1 MDVVI
6 EIQNNK
12 KEKAMNIVVKDKNI
26 DLRSNVKEYLEKKLA
41 KIEKHFS
48 NVNEIVATF
57 AKYKNTF
64 IVEITLNGDNLLLR
78 SEDKNLKGFK
88 EAIDEA
94 VDKLDAQIK
103 KFKGKKYGKKKVF
116 GSAIKEQ
123 VKEDVMANNTE
134 IDPEVA
140 DPGIVKVKKFSM
152 KPITLDEAI
161 EAMELVGHTF
171 YFFQN
176 IDNGLFCVVYKR
188 DDGDYGLIEPSK

>member
-1 MDVVI
+1 
-6 EIQNNK
+6 
-12 KEKAMNIVVKDKNI
+12 MNIVVKDKNI

-64 IVEITLNGDNLLLR
+64 IVEITLTGDSLLLR
-78 SEDKNLKGFK
+78 SEDKNNKGFK

-103 KFKGKKYGKKKVF
+103 KFKGKKFGKKKVY

-123 VKEDVMANNTE
+123 VKEDIIANNTE
-134 IDPEVA
+134 IAPEVA

>member
-1 MDVVI
+1 MDRVI
-6 EIQNNK
+6 KNNNK
-12 KEKAMNIVVKDKNI
+12 KEIAMNIVVKDKNI

-41 KIEKHFS
+41 KIQKHFS

-64 IVEITLNGDNLLLR
+64 IVEITLTGDNLLLR
-78 SEDKNLKGFK
+78 SEDKNNKGFK

-103 KFKGKKYGKKKVF
+103 KFKGKKFGKKKVY

-123 VKEDVMANNTE
+123 AKEDIIAGNTE
-134 IDPEVA
+134 IAPEVA

-176 IDNGLFCVVYKR
+176 IDNGLYCVVYKR

>member
-1 MDVVI
+1 MDRVI
-6 EIQNNK
+6 KNNNK
-12 KEKAMNIVVKDKNI
+12 KEIAMNIVIKDKNI

-41 KIEKHFS
+41 KIQKHFS

-64 IVEITLNGDNLLLR
+64 IVEITLTGDNLLLR
-78 SEDKNLKGFK
+78 SEDKNNKGFK

-103 KFKGKKYGKKKVF
+103 KFKGKKFGKKKVY

-123 VKEDVMANNTE
+123 AKEDIIAGNTE
-134 IDPEVA
+134 IAPEVA
-140 DPGIVKVKKFSM
+140 DPGIVKVKKFTM

-176 IDNGLFCVVYKR
+176 IDNGLYCVVYKR